1 LDLLGEM
8 PALTRSILGA
18 PANPDFVLSDHQTF
32 HTYKPSTEPV
42 NLNEFTQLR
51 LIK

>member
-1 LDLLGEM
+1 M
-8 PALTRSILGA
+8 PALTRSILGS

-32 HTYKPSTEPV
+32 HSYKPSTEPV
-42 NLNEFTQLR
+42 DLTEFQQLR

>member
-1 LDLLGEM
+1 M

-18 PANPDFVLSDHQTF
+18 PANPDSVLEDHQTF
-32 HTYKPSTEPV
+32 HSYKPSTEPV
-42 NLNEFTQLR
+42 DLTEFQQLR

>member
-1 LDLLGEM
+1 M

-18 PANPDFVLSDHQTF
+18 PANPDSVLEDHQTF
-32 HTYKPSTEPV
+32 HSYKPSIEPV
-42 NLNEFTQLR
+42 DLTEFQQIR